1 MSNVNKAGSI
11 VNINRLKWIN
21 SRHIRSLFDEKQD
34 AQDHEK
40 EEIVSSILP
49 YISPALHIKQEQ
61 LLNEFGI
68 DYIRKA
74 FDLMKV
80 FCSFSICGDADACL
94 MMRYRNGFMY
104 YQISW
109 SCVVP
114 FSPLRIS
121 SRKQLRK

>member
-34 AQDHEK
+34 AQHHEK
-40 EEIVSSILP
+40 QEIVSSILP
-49 YISPALHIKQEQ
+49 YISPALHLKQEQ

-68 DYIRKA
+68 DYIWKA

-80 FCSFSICGDADACL
+80 FCSFSICGDDACL
-94 MMRYRNGFMY
+94 MIRYRNGFMY

-109 SCVVP
+109 SCVVR
-114 FSPLRIS
+114 STSLRIS